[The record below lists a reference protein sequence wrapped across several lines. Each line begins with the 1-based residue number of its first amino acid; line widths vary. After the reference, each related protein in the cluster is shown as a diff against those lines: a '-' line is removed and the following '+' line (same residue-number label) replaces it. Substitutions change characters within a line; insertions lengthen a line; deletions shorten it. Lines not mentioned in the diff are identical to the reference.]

1 MKNTEEIRSLVAE
14 VFESN
19 KQKSVVQDFEERFSE
34 KFGVKYSVAVNS
46 GTSGLH
52 AALYAAGVGPG
63 DEVIQ
68 PSVTVVMDS
77 YVTLYMGATPV
88 FVDINP
94 NTWNI
99 DVNEIEKNITEK
111 TKAIIVVSLYGLP
124 VDIDP
129 IMELAKK
136 HNIVVIDDSAETVLS
151 DYKGNIS
158 GTCADIG
165 VYSFEKSKHMTSG
178 SEGGMVVTNNETFA
192 ERARKFAG
200 IGYKNLTATAGRTSL
215 ASSVFQNP
223 NYERFDSIGYNYRMN
238 IITAACGIAQLEV
251 LDELVGNRKKIGSM
265 FLKAVEGCSWIKTQE
280 VFDYCEHSYF
290 TFALLYNGEQEHGI
304 SWKKFYNMY
313 LNMGGDG
320 FYGCWKNP
328 YLEPSLRDKNF
339 DGREYPVGSF
349 PIAEEYQKKIMAF
362 KTNYK
367 SLDLAREKI
376 SILSNLIDK
385 IGRD

>member
-1 MKNTEEIRSLVAE
+1 MKNTEEIRSLIDK

-19 KQKSVVQDFEERFSE
+19 KQKNVVQEFEEKFSE
-34 KFGVKYSVAVNS
+34 KFGVKYSVSVNS

-63 DEVIQ
+63 DEVIS
-68 PSVTVVMDS
+68 PAVTVIMDS

-94 NTWNI
+94 DTWNI

-129 IMELAKK
+129 IMELARK

-151 DYKGNIS
+151 DYKGKVA

-165 VYSFEKSKHMTSG
+165 VYSFEKKKHMTTG
-178 SEGGMVVTNNETFA
+178 SEGGMIVTNNETFA

-200 IGYKNLTATAGRTSL
+200 IGFKNLTATAGRTHF
-215 ASSVFQNP
+215 ASPVFQDP
-223 NYERFDSIGYNYRMN
+223 DYERFDCIGYNYRMN
-238 IITAACGIAQLEV
+238 VMTAACGIAQLEI
-251 LDELVGNRKKIGSM
+251 LDELVDKRKKIGKM
-265 FLKAVEGCSWIKTQE
+265 FLEAVEGCSWIETQK
-280 VFDYCEHSYF
+280 VYDYCEHSHY
-290 TFALLYNGEQEHGI
+290 TFGLLYNGDI
-304 SWKKFYNMY
+304 PWKQFYNRY
-313 LNMGGDG
+313 LEMGGDG
-320 FYGCWKNP
+320 FYGCWKPP
-328 YLEPSLRDKNF
+328 YLEPSLKGRNF
-339 DGREYPVGSF
+339 DGREYPEGSF
-349 PIAEEYQKKIMAF
+349 PVAEEYQKKIMAF

-367 SLDLAREKI
+367 SLDVAQEKV
-376 SILSNLIDK
+376 SILSNLIDE
-385 IGRD
+385 IGRN